1 VIRANLRHM
10 SEEKSEFTGL
20 ILVSGIDTPGIT
32 QALFDS
38 LAPFAITVLDIE
50 QVVIRERLI
59 LTVLISLNPA
69 HAEAI
74 DEDLQLCGQRLGVD
88 IATSFQEQ
96 GQSTIAA
103 KTGLVHVVALG
114 NPLAPSAIAAIAS
127 AIATQDGNI
136 ERIHRTASYPI
147 TAIEFIVSGADQI
160 QIRQCLAEVT
170 TEHSV
175 DIAVSPG
182 GLMRWAK
189 KLVVMDVDSTLIQ
202 QEVIE
207 LLADKAGVQDKVKEI
222 TDAAMRGELDFAE
235 SLRARVA
242 LLEGLPETV
251 IAEVQQEIV
260 LTPGA
265 RTLVKTLHQLGHSV
279 AVVSGGFAS
288 VIEPLVKELGIA
300 HYRANTLEIV
310 NGRLTG
316 KVTEPIIDR
325 PAKAQALRDFAEL
338 EGVQLEQTVAIGDG
352 ANDLDMISIAGLG
365 IAFNAKPAVKA
376 AAASSVSAPYLD
388 SVLYLL
394 GITREDI
401 EEAGAK
407 RK

>member
-1 VIRANLRHM
+1 M
-10 SEEKSEFTGL
+10 SDEKSQYTGL

-32 QALFDS
+32 QALFDT

-69 HAEAI
+69 HADSI
-74 DEDLQLCGQRLGVD
+74 TEDLQLCGEKLGVD
-88 IATSFQEQ
+88 IATSFLEQ
-96 GQSTIAA
+96 GESTIAA

-114 NPLAPSAIAAIAS
+114 NPLAPKAIAAIAS
-127 AIATQDGNI
+127 AIASRSGNI

-147 TAIEFIVSGADQI
+147 TAIEFTVSGVDQTAV
-160 QIRQCLAEVT
+160 RQCLAEVT
-170 TEHSV
+170 TEYSV

-207 LLADKAGVQDKVKEI
+207 LLAAKAGAQDKVKEI
-222 TDAAMRGELDFAE
+222 TDAAMRGELDFAA
-235 SLRARVA
+235 SLKARVA
-242 LLEGLPETV
+242 LLAGLPESV
-251 IAEVQQEIV
+251 IAEVQSEIV

-265 RTLVKTLHQLGHSV
+265 RTLVKTLQQLGHSV
-279 AVVSGGFAS
+279 AVVSGGFTS
-288 VIEPLVKELGIA
+288 VIEPLVKELGISY
-300 HYRANTLEIV
+300 YRANTLEIAD
-310 NGRLTG
+310 GILTG
-316 KVTEPIIDR
+316 KVLDPIVDR
-325 PAKAQALRDFAEL
+325 AAKATALKDFAAV
-338 EGVQLEQTVAIGDG
+338 EGVLLEQTVAIGDG

-394 GITREDI
+394 GISREDI
-401 EEAGAK
+401 EEAGAQ